1 MPIIPGEKTWY
12 LHQLDL
18 FRGLTDEEVEEIGPM
33 MEPRTFRPGELVIG
47 PTTPPQRIYVVKEG
61 TIRLFHEGPDGRQ
74 IDAGSITR
82 GALLGVSTL
91 FEPAQDGFLSAE
103 AVTDVLVC
111 VGDGWTFLRSI
122 ARWPQVMLSLALQ
135 LGARLVETEQ
145 QLGRVSGAD
154 ARTRLARLLYQL
166 ARDSGDDVP
175 GGRQIRGA
183 LTHATLARQIAASRE
198 TVTRT
203 LAVFEAGGRIRRVG
217 RKIVVPDLQQLA
229 EVAGLDG

>member
-1 MPIIPGEKTWY
+1 MPALGEKTWY
-12 LHQLDL
+12 LRQFDL

-47 PTTPPQRIYVVKEG
+47 PTTPPQRVYVVKEG

-74 IDAGSITR
+74 IAAGTVTR

-91 FEPAQDGFLSAE
+91 FQPAQDGFLMAE

-145 QLGRVSGAD
+145 QLGRASGAD
-154 ARTRLARLLYQL
+154 ARTRLAHLLYQL
-166 ARDSGDDVP
+166 ARDSGEVVP

-183 LTHATLARQIAASRE
+183 LTHVTLARQIAASRE
-198 TVTRT
+198 TVTRM
-203 LAVFEAGGRIRRVG
+203 LAVFEAERRIRRVG
-217 RKIVVPDLQQLA
+217 RKIVVTDLERLV
-229 EVAGLDG
+229 EIAGLGG